1 MKRHRDGDNGPAAKA
16 ALIEVILSKQADAKV
31 YNNGDFLRRLSTAIQ
46 DRSNAGENCDF
57 SRSLPHPQ
65 YWEEA
70 AYFLRTGEVKETNK
84 RTDIPRV
91 LANAVFLGLTK
102 MVNAVKTRMN
112 DPSFCQQFSSQL
124 STEGTSGISAE
135 VMLQLVDNRPL
146 SKNSKLTPI
155 GGIVKAWGANANGA
169 ASSLLAHALS
179 EIEVISENCYLKVK
193 GSEKSGV
200 DGTYE
205 LLPGLRNSRKAWK
218 RTTDYTRDSGLTHF
232 SNYMNCPPCIYWNQE
247 SSTWC
252 LEWANPSYLASAK
265 RTEGYF
271 VQEDVQCPSLVTKCW
286 TYKQKQEGK
295 DTQKGTSK
303 PTLIVSRLKQDEPGS
318 CVIC

>member
-1 MKRHRDGDNGPAAKA
+1 MKRHRDGDNDPAVKA
-16 ALIEVILSKQADAKV
+16 ALIEVILSNQTGAKV
-31 YNNGDFLRRLSTAIQ
+31 YNNADFLRRLSTAIQ
-46 DRSNAGENCDF
+46 DRCNLGQNCDF
-57 SRSLPHPQ
+57 SSSLPHPQ
-65 YWEEA
+65 HWEEA
-70 AYFLRTGEVKETNK
+70 AYFLRTGEVKDTTSETN
-84 RTDIPRV
+84 IPCV
-91 LANAVFLGLTK
+91 LANAFFLGLTK
-102 MVNAVKTRMN
+102 MINAMKTRMN
-112 DPSFCQQFSSQL
+112 DPGFCQQFSAQL
-124 STEGTSGISAE
+124 FVQENADISAE

-155 GGIVKAWGANANGA
+155 GGVVKAWATNANGA

-179 EIEVISENCYLKVK
+179 EIEIISENSYLNVK
-193 GSEKSGV
+193 GSEKRGV

-205 LLPGLRNSRKAWK
+205 LLPGLRNSRNAWK
-218 RTTDYTRDSGLTHF
+218 RTTDYTRDSGFTHF

-286 TYKQKQEGK
+286 IYKQKQEGR
-295 DTQKGTSK
+295 DTQTGTSQ
-303 PTLIVSRLKQDEPGS
+303 PTLVISRLSKDQQGG
-318 CVIC
+318 CVIS